1 MPDLMHN
8 PADTRRPDEPKPLH
22 IALLGAVG
30 SGKTRLAS
38 ELRAS
43 LANHDSAAAE
53 LLIAD
58 GPALASLLPAP
69 GNPMADRQARAHLLL
84 MGLDLPAPV
93 DMQPSQAAADLD
105 LRQTLGRAGVPYS
118 VIYGL
123 GPARLRNA
131 LDALHLAAPIAF
143 LPEAGASDRQRPWVW
158 VCDTCSDPVC
168 EHRLLSSLLA
178 ERNA

>member
-1 MPDLMHN
+1 MHN
-8 PADTRRPDEPKPLH
+8 PADTRRPGEPKPLH
-22 IALLGAVG
+22 IALLGAAG
-30 SGKTRLAS
+30 TGKTRLAS
-38 ELRAS
+38 ELRAT
-43 LANHDSAAAE
+43 LAGHDSAAAE

-69 GNPMADRQARAHLLL
+69 GKPMNDRLARSHLLL
-84 MGLDLPAPV
+84 MGLDLPA
-93 DMQPSQAAADLD
+93 QEGIGPSQAAADLD
-105 LRQTLGRAGVPYS
+105 LRQALRQARLSYS
-118 VIYGL
+118 VIYGS

-158 VCDTCSDPVC
+158 ACDTCSDPVC

>member
-1 MPDLMHN
+1 MHK
-8 PADTRRPDEPKPLH
+8 PADTRRPGEPKPLH
-22 IALLGAVG
+22 IALLGAAG
-30 SGKTRLAS
+30 TGKTRLAS
-38 ELRAS
+38 ELRAT
-43 LANHDSAAAE
+43 LAGHDSAAAE

-58 GPALASLLPAP
+58 GPALASLLPVP
-69 GNPMADRQARAHLLL
+69 GKPMTDRQARAHLLL

-93 DMQPSQAAADLD
+93 GIQPSQTAADLD
-105 LRQTLGRAGVPYS
+105 LRQALGSAGVRYS

-168 EHRLLSSLLA
+168 EHRLLSALLA
-178 ERNA
+178 KRNA

>member
-1 MPDLMHN
+1 MHT
-8 PADTRRPDEPKPLH
+8 PADIQRPSEPKPLH
-22 IALLGAVG
+22 IALLGAAG
-30 SGKTRLAS
+30 TGKTRLAS
-38 ELRAS
+38 ELKAK
-43 LANHDSAAAE
+43 LAGHISAAAE

-58 GPALASLLPAP
+58 GPTLASLLPDP
-69 GNPMADRQARAHLLL
+69 GKPMTGLQALAHLLL

-93 DMQPSQAAADLD
+93 GMQPYQTAADLD
-105 LRQTLGRAGVPYS
+105 LREALGRAGVPYS

-131 LDALHLAAPIAF
+131 LDALNLAAPLAF
-143 LPEAGASDRQRPWVW
+143 LPEADASVRQRPWVW

>member
-1 MPDLMHN
+1 MHN
-8 PADTRRPDEPKPLH
+8 PADTRRPGEPKPLH
-22 IALLGAVG
+22 IALLGAAG
-30 SGKTRLAS
+30 TGKTRLAS
-38 ELRAS
+38 ELRAT
-43 LANHDSAAAE
+43 LAGHDSAAAE

-69 GNPMADRQARAHLLL
+69 GKPLTDRQARSHLLL
-84 MGLDLPAPV
+84 MGLDLPA
-93 DMQPSQAAADLD
+93 QEGIGHSQAAADLD
-105 LRQTLGRAGVPYS
+105 LRRTLNRARLPYS

>member
-1 MPDLMHN
+1 MHK
-8 PADTRRPDEPKPLH
+8 PADTRRPGGPKPLH
-22 IALLGAVG
+22 IALLGAA
-30 SGKTRLAS
+30 STGKTRLAC
-38 ELRAS
+38 ELRAT
-43 LANHDSAAAE
+43 LAGHDGAAAE

-69 GNPMADRQARAHLLL
+69 GKSVADRQARAHLLL
-84 MGLDLPAPV
+84 MGLDLPAQEGI
-93 DMQPSQAAADLD
+93 DPSQAAADLN
-105 LRQTLGRAGVPYS
+105 LRQTLSQARLPFS

-123 GPARLRNA
+123 GSARLSNA
-131 LDALHLAAPIAF
+131 LDALKLVAPIAF
-143 LPEAGASDRQRPWVW
+143 LPEAGASDKQRPWVW